1 MQGPVTTSVAGRCHL
16 AGGVRAR
23 NRPFR
28 VRHRKLTPGSI
39 PLDDLKRSDARRHS
53 LHVVHLTKEHA
64 MRRTRIARPSI
75 GAFILLG
82 IGAVASGAQAVTSSE
97 AREKKLMSPVLAQQ
111 GQALS
116 RMVGAGKPT
125 IILVHGAFA
134 DGSAWQDVVPLLQRD
149 GYKVIAVQNS
159 LAMLAEDIAT
169 TKRVIDAETQHGRT
183 VVAVGHSYGG
193 AVISGAAAGNANVKA
208 LVFIAAFAPDAGE
221 PVGAFNEKYPSDLG
235 TALVPD
241 AAGFVYIDVDKY
253 HGVFAGDLPLHQT
266 RAMAVAQKPI
276 FGAIFGQSVPAAAW
290 RTIPSWYL
298 VAQQDRS
305 INPDLERFYAKRMN
319 ATTSEIKS
327 SHLPFIS
334 QPQKV
339 AALIEAAASANP
351 R

>member
-1 MQGPVTTSVAGRCHL
+1 
-16 AGGVRAR
+16 
-23 NRPFR
+23 
-28 VRHRKLTPGSI
+28 
-39 PLDDLKRSDARRHS
+39 
-53 LHVVHLTKEHA
+53 

-75 GAFILLG
+75 GALILLG
-82 IGAVASGAQAVTSSE
+82 IAAVASRAQVVTSSE
-97 AREKKLMSPVLAQQ
+97 SREKIPMSPVLAQQ
-111 GQALS
+111 GQALG
-116 RMVGAGKPT
+116 RATGAAKPT
-125 IILVHGAFA
+125 IVLVHGAFA
-134 DGSAWQDVVPLLQRD
+134 DGSAWRDVVPLLQRE

-193 AVISGAAAGNANVKA
+193 AVISGAAAGNTNVKA

-221 PVGAFNEKYPSDLG
+221 AVGAFNDRYPSDLAK
-235 TALVPD
+235 ALVPD
-241 AAGFVYIDVDKY
+241 AAGFVYIDVAKY
-253 HGVFAGDLPLHQT
+253 HDVFAGDLPAQQT

-305 INPDLERFYAKRMN
+305 INPELERFYARRMN

-339 AALIEAAASANP
+339 AALIEAAASASTATRP
-351 R
+351 